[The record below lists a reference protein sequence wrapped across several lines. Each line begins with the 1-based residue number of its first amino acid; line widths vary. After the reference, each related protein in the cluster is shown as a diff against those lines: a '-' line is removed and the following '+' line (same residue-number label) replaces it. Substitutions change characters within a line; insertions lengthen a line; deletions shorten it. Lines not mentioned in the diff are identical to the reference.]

1 MKENSNYLKGSEK
14 EVNLFMES
22 VAFTSSAPA
31 LQPLH
36 HDELFMQQRILF
48 SESLNDLKN
57 LRKQLY
63 SAAEYFE
70 SSYSKG
76 DQKQIVVET
85 LKDYTIKAL
94 INTVDHLG
102 SMAEKVNNFVDEKIV
117 EVAGVDL
124 KICCIQQRHRSCQ
137 YFNDRSGLFQQSLAF
152 SFPRHHK
159 RYIIPG
165 GANKNAVAWSDLV
178 NHSVE
183 DDWFQLD
190 NATTR
195 EISPVV
201 SEENSTSTQSSQSSP
216 KTFPFTR
223 ITSRAERQE
232 PPLNPFPVMRPG
244 SLVKRS
250 TTINSSSS
258 KQRYPTEPWRS
269 VSMSIHPERGRTK
282 SPEQHSGLN
291 RRILKALVNMRKYNK
306 DAKLNKYFNE
316 N

>member
-1 MKENSNYLKGSEK
+1 MG
-14 EVNLFMES
+14 S
-22 VAFTSSAPA
+22 VAFTSSASAP
-31 LQPLH
+31 QPLH
-36 HDELFMQQRILF
+36 HDELFMRQRILF

-57 LRKQLY
+57 LREQLY
-63 SAAEYFE
+63 SAAEYFQL
-70 SSYSKG
+70 SYSEG

-85 LKDYTIKAL
+85 MKDYTIKAL
-94 INTVDHLG
+94 VNTVDHLG

-124 KICCIQQRHRSCQ
+124 KICCIQQRQRSCQ
-137 YFNDRSGLFQQSLAF
+137 YFIDRSGLFQQSLAL

-165 GANKNAVAWSDLV
+165 GANKNAVAWSDLT

-183 DDWFQLD
+183 DDWFQLN

-201 SEENSTSTQSSQSSP
+201 SEVNSTSTQSSQFSS

-223 ITSRAERQE
+223 IASRAERQE
-232 PPLNPFPVMRPG
+232 PPLNPCPVMHPG

-258 KQRYPTEPWRS
+258 KQRYPTKSWRS
-269 VSMSIHPERGRTK
+269 VSMSIHQERGRTK
-282 SPEQHSGLN
+282 GPEQHSGLN
-291 RRILKALVNMRKYNK
+291 RHIFKALVSMRKYKK
-306 DAKLNKYFNE
+306 DTKLNNYLN
-316 N
+316 

>member
-1 MKENSNYLKGSEK
+1 
-14 EVNLFMES
+14 MES
-22 VAFTSSAPA
+22 VAFTSSASA

-117 EVAGVDL
+117 EVAGIDL
-124 KICCIQQRHRSCQ
+124 KICCIQQRHISYQ
-137 YFNDRSGLFQQSLAF
+137 YFNDRS
-152 SFPRHHK
+152 
-159 RYIIPG
+159 G

-190 NATTR
+190 N
-195 EISPVV
+195 
-201 SEENSTSTQSSQSSP
+201 
-216 KTFPFTR
+216 
-223 ITSRAERQE
+223 ERQE

-291 RRILKALVNMRKYNK
+291 RRILKALVSMRKYNK